1 MGIVWYELSI
11 IFISDSSH
19 AISSSWFIS
28 MYGMSIL
35 SFLFISNIMKHHQYA
50 EPYNVFCRAR
60 TRATERGITGTAR
73 GEVLDKLL
81 QSRECVIQE
90 IGSVRP
96 ILLHVL
102 LLILWWNG

>member
-1 MGIVWYELSI
+1 MVIYVQIPVESI
-11 IFISDSSH
+11 KNVHNDILNHNKEVDHDIS
-19 AISSSWFIS
+19 
-28 MYGMSIL
+28 
-35 SFLFISNIMKHHQYA
+35 YA
-50 EPYNVFCRAR
+50 FQE
-60 TRATERGITGTAR
+60 ITGTAR